1 MNLRQATLEHLMPTA
16 SEHRGA
22 ATALGERHPLTT
34 ALARNRTVARQT
46 VVAAA
51 VVPAGVA
58 AMVAHL
64 ALGPVVTA
72 ATALVVVAFAAVW
85 TSTRRTLVDAVHELI
100 VEGDRSLMLPTVL
113 RERRRLDSRKER
125 ERLARSLEQA
135 LDDAWGW
142 YRRPPR
148 PRGLPGVVCLRDAT
162 PEARAV
168 IRQLR
173 SGQVAVRG
181 VAMTARLLMDGLRS
195 PLYSGDRRRLREEL
209 ARIRFA
215 LESKPA
221 ALENT
226 RHWQAAA

>member
-1 MNLRQATLEHLMPTA
+1 MTLRQHIFDQLLPTA

-22 ATALGERHPLTT
+22 ATALGERHPLTK

-46 VVAAA
+46 AVAAA
-51 VVPAGVA
+51 VVPAGIA
-58 AMVAHL
+58 AMSAHL

-72 ATALVVVAFAAVW
+72 ATALVVLAFAGVW
-85 TSTRRTLVDAVHELI
+85 TSTRRTLVDVVHELI
-100 VEGDRSLMLPTVL
+100 VEGDRSLMLPTVV
-113 RERRRLDSRKER
+113 RERRRLDSQEER

-135 LDDAWGW
+135 LDDAWSW
-142 YRRPPR
+142 YRRPPHA
-148 PRGLPGVVCLRDAT
+148 RGLPGVVCLRDAT

-168 IRQLR
+168 IRELR
-173 SGQVAVRG
+173 SGPVAVRG

-215 LESKPA
+215 LESTPA
-221 ALENT
+221 AEDA
-226 RHWQAAA
+226 RHWHAAA

>member
-1 MNLRQATLEHLMPTA
+1 MILRQHTFKHLMPTA

-22 ATALGERHPLTT
+22 ATALGERHPLTM
-34 ALARNRTVARQT
+34 ALARTRTVARQT

-58 AMVAHL
+58 AMIAHL
-64 ALGPVVTA
+64 PLGPVVTA
-72 ATALVVVAFAAVW
+72 ATALVVVVFAAVW

-100 VEGDRSLMLPTVL
+100 VEGDRSLMLPAVV
-113 RERRRLDSRKER
+113 RERRRLDSQKEQ
-125 ERLARSLEQA
+125 ECLARSLEQA
-135 LDDAWGW
+135 LEDAWSW
-142 YRRPPR
+142 YSTPPR
-148 PRGLPGVVCLRDAT
+148 SRGLPGVVCLRDAT

-168 IRQLR
+168 IRRLR

-181 VAMTARLLMDGLRS
+181 VAMTARLLTDGLRS

-215 LESKPA
+215 LESKPVA
-221 ALENT
+221 AEDT

>member
-1 MNLRQATLEHLMPTA
+1 MSLRQHTLNQLLPTA
-16 SEHRGA
+16 SEQRGA
-22 ATALGERHPLTT
+22 ANVLGERHPLTR

-46 VVAAA
+46 VVAVA
-51 VVPAGVA
+51 VAPAGVVA
-58 AMVAHL
+58 TVAHL

-72 ATALVVVAFAAVW
+72 ATALVVLAFAVVW
-85 TSTRRTLVDAVHELI
+85 ASTRRTLVDAVHELI
-100 VEGDRSLMLPTVL
+100 VEGDRSLMLPTVV
-113 RERRRLDSRKER
+113 RERRRLHSRKER

-135 LDDAWGW
+135 LDDAWSW
-142 YRRPPR
+142 YGTPPR
-148 PRGLPGVVCLRDAT
+148 SRALPGVVCLRDAT

-168 IRQLR
+168 IRELR

-215 LESKPA
+215 LESTPVA
-221 ALENT
+221 EET

>member
-1 MNLRQATLEHLMPTA
+1 MSLRQHTLNQLLPTA
-16 SEHRGA
+16 SEQRGA
-22 ATALGERHPLTT
+22 ANVLGERHPLTK

-51 VVPAGVA
+51 VGPAGIA
-58 AMVAHL
+58 AMSAHL

-100 VEGDRSLMLPTVL
+100 VEGDRSLMLPTVVL
-113 RERRRLDSRKER
+113 ERRRLDSLRER

-135 LDDAWGW
+135 LDDAWSW
-142 YRRPPR
+142 YRRPPHA
-148 PRGLPGVVCLRDAT
+148 RGLPGVVCLRDAT

-168 IRQLR
+168 IRELR

-195 PLYSGDRRRLREEL
+195 PLYSGDPRRLREEL

-215 LESKPA
+215 LESRPVA
-221 ALENT
+221 AEDT
-226 RHWQAAA
+226 RYWQAAA

>member
-1 MNLRQATLEHLMPTA
+1 MILRQHTFKYLMPTA

-58 AMVAHL
+58 AMIAHL

-72 ATALVVVAFAAVW
+72 ATALVVVVFAAVW

-100 VEGDRSLMLPTVL
+100 VEDDRSLMLPTVV
-113 RERRRLDSRKER
+113 RERRRLGSQKER
-125 ERLARSLEQA
+125 DRLARSLEQA
-135 LDDAWGW
+135 LDDALSW
-142 YRRPPR
+142 YRRPPHA
-148 PRGLPGVVCLRDAT
+148 RGLPGVCLRDAT

-215 LESKPA
+215 LESTPA
-221 ALENT
+221 AEDA

>member
-1 MNLRQATLEHLMPTA
+1 MSLRQHTLNQLLPTA
-16 SEHRGA
+16 SEQRGA
-22 ATALGERHPLTT
+22 ANVLGERHPLTR

-58 AMVAHL
+58 AMIAHL
-64 ALGPVVTA
+64 PLGPVVTA
-72 ATALVVVAFAAVW
+72 ATALVVVVFAAVW

-100 VEGDRSLMLPTVL
+100 VEGDRSLMLPAVV
-113 RERRRLDSRKER
+113 RERRRLDSQKEQ
-125 ERLARSLEQA
+125 ECLARSLEQA
-135 LDDAWGW
+135 LEDAWSW
-142 YRRPPR
+142 YSTPPR
-148 PRGLPGVVCLRDAT
+148 SRGLPGVVCLRDAT

-181 VAMTARLLMDGLRS
+181 VAMTARLLTDGLRS

-215 LESKPA
+215 LDSKPVA
-221 ALENT
+221 AEDT